1 MNAQLEIF
9 KERIATLEQ
18 AINRI
23 AIATLTGAEEVDKQ
37 IAAAMDAVDIP
48 VPNPLDGEEISK

>member
-23 AIATLTGAEEVDKQ
+23 AIATLTGTDEVDKQ

-48 VPNPLDGEEISK
+48 VPNPLDGDYAQ

>member
-23 AIATLTGAEEVDKQ
+23 AIATLTGTDEVDKQ
-37 IAAAMDAVDIP
+37 IAAAMDAVDMLP
-48 VPNPLDGEEISK
+48 PNPLDGEEISK

>member
-23 AIATLTGAEEVDKQ
+23 AIATLTGTDEVDKQ
-37 IAAAMDAVDIP
+37 IAAAMDAVDMLP
-48 VPNPLDGEEISK
+48 PNPLDGD

>member
-23 AIATLTGAEEVDKQ
+23 AIATLTGTEEVDKQ
-37 IAAAMDAVDIP
+37 IAAAMDVVDIP
-48 VPNPLDGEEISK
+48 VPSPLDGD